1 MGGDGLMIL
10 RRLTLAETLGVL
22 GDPTPF
28 LRDDG
33 TVSPKWEQQI
43 IAYATLPA
51 PMPLSWSPAVK
62 VTRCKCHRLLIG
74 LLEQALAAV
83 HADAEV
89 WATVGDFGGCYEFRA
104 RRKASPNENGLGKL
118 SMHAWAA
125 AIDLDVCDNPMGR
138 APNVHPRL
146 PGIMAAH
153 GFLWGGT
160 FPSRWRDGMHFE
172 AADLSLLGAR

>member
-1 MGGDGLMIL
+1 VNL
-10 RRLTLAETLGVL
+10 RRLTLAETLGVF

-43 IAYATLPA
+43 VAYATLPA
-51 PMPLSWSPAVK
+51 PMPLSWNPAVK
-62 VTRCKCHRLLIG
+62 VTRCKCHRLLVG
-74 LLEQALAAV
+74 LLEQALAAI

-104 RRKASPNENGLGKL
+104 RRKASPNESGLGKL

-160 FPSRWRDGMHFE
+160 FPTRWRDPMHFE
-172 AADLSLLGAR
+172 AADLSLLGAH